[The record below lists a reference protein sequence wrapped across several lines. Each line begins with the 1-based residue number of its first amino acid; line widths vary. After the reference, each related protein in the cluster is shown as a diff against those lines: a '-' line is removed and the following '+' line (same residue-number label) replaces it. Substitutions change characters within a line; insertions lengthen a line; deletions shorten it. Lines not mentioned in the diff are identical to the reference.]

1 MFYHRLTLSAPLLPI
16 TVCLIVGIAV
26 SGAVPS
32 VLVSPVGLFVAFVS
46 AIVLALL
53 TGRWPRCQHL
63 LTLFCV
69 ALLGLLL
76 AALRQERLHQYR
88 FDNKVRQLQAVVIS
102 EMSEKAKTV
111 AVDVVLAEDGRKL
124 KCYVQKDERSLR
136 LRPGV
141 GLSLQTVIRPNVD
154 GTTGSFD
161 YGTYLTRQGFTGRC
175 YVPSACWQPAN
186 VPLSN
191 LSALDR
197 VRIRFL
203 SWRHQLLVKY
213 RLMGAHDDSYSV
225 LAAMTLGDKT
235 ALTKELHEVYAVTGA
250 SHVLA
255 LSGLHLGILY
265 FVLSL
270 LMLGRRQAST
280 RVVLILAVW
289 SFAFLVGLPVSV
301 VRSALMISLF
311 ALFSLGGRGHA
322 SINVLCFSA
331 IITLCLNPDALYD
344 IGFQLSYMA
353 VFSIL
358 TVLPLMECWV
368 SARWVQRHAVLGRL
382 WSIVAVTL
390 AAQMGVGPLLAFY
403 FGRFSVLF
411 LLTNLFVLPLAWLI
425 LTGALVFLLLSGVT
439 WLAQWLATVLL
450 WLVSLMNGGLSWLS
464 RLSIVSV
471 DGLQPTVS
479 QVFICYIMIVSVYV
493 VLLMVSG
500 KRIRLF

>member
-1 MFYHRLTLSAPLLPI
+1 
-16 TVCLIVGIAV
+16 
-26 SGAVPS
+26 
-32 VLVSPVGLFVAFVS
+32 
-46 AIVLALL
+46 
-53 TGRWPRCQHL
+53 
-63 LTLFCV
+63 
-69 ALLGLLL
+69 
-76 AALRQERLHQYR
+76 
-88 FDNKVRQLQAVVIS
+88 
-102 EMSEKAKTV
+102 
-111 AVDVVLAEDGRKL
+111 
-124 KCYVQKDERSLR
+124 
-136 LRPGV
+136 
-141 GLSLQTVIRPNVD
+141 
-154 GTTGSFD
+154 
-161 YGTYLTRQGFTGRC
+161 
-175 YVPSACWQPAN
+175 
-186 VPLSN
+186 
-191 LSALDR
+191 
-197 VRIRFL
+197 
-203 SWRHQLLVKY
+203 
-213 RLMGAHDDSYSV
+213 
-225 LAAMTLGDKT
+225 
-235 ALTKELHEVYAVTGA
+235 
-250 SHVLA
+250 VLA

-270 LMLGRRQAST
+270 LMLGRRQAFT

-344 IGFQLSYMA
+344 IGFQLSYMT

-479 QVFICYIMIVSVYV
+479 QVFICYVMIVSVYV